1 MAIEW
6 PSTINASPG
15 CIKAKNWRLGRDVAS
30 SLNVASFTVS
40 PFVSFCQRRLRA
52 VLASVIVCC
61 SRASADAI
69 PDHSL
74 GGVALVPPI
83 GGAFVMPAC
92 PPSWFPAA
100 PWCAGGPCGTAPA
113 LLVPAGAPRFS
124 GTSWLR
130 CLGGPWPCPIPSPHG
145 CPCLAGWATRR
156 VSWLDGCPYYQVGD
170 CLPVGTLPACVT
182 HNPRSHLR
190 RRNYY
195 YLLWYVERTLPFGIP
210 YPRSYYQLGY
220 VDRGPVGPPRPRSR
234 ILAHRLRPGRT
245 ANGFRLGWSSPFR
258 LDPDARCFQPV
269 PRRD

>member
-30 SLNVASFTVS
+30 TLKMASLAVS
-40 PFVSFCQRRLRA
+40 PFVSFCQRRLRD

-92 PPSWFPAA
+92 PPGWFPAA

-145 CPCLAGWATRR
+145 CPMPCWLGHTSGLVVGRLPILSGWGLPPSWNIACLR
-156 VSWLDGCPYYQVGD
+156 D
-170 CLPVGTLPACVT
+170 
-182 HNPRSHLR
+182 
-190 RRNYY
+190 
-195 YLLWYVERTLPFGIP
+195 
-210 YPRSYYQLGY
+210 SY
-220 VDRGPVGPPRPRSR
+220 
-234 ILAHRLRPGRT
+234 
-245 ANGFRLGWSSPFR
+245 SS
-258 LDPDARCFQPV
+258 
-269 PRRD
+269 